1 VIPPTAYIQAPNEIT
16 TGANDAEGFAMNR
29 RCFIQN
35 AGAIALVPV
44 ISGLDLSAAD
54 ARETIRLRALYN
66 KDLSY
71 SDYATA
77 MEGKRVSV
85 SGFMAPP
92 LKAEST
98 FFVLT
103 RRPMAVCP
111 FCETEA
117 EWPDDILAIYTKR
130 IIDVVSFN
138 TKIVS
143 TGLLTLGTY
152 TDPDTGFL
160 SRVRLTDAHFE
171 RA

>member
-1 VIPPTAYIQAPNEIT
+1 
-16 TGANDAEGFAMNR
+16 MNR
-29 RCFIQN
+29 RTFIANTGLCALMPVVSSLSLTAAHAQD
-35 AGAIALVPV
+35 AIKL
-44 ISGLDLSAAD
+44 
-54 ARETIRLRALYN
+54 RELYN

-71 SDYATA
+71 SDYAIS

-85 SGFMAPP
+85 TGFMAPP
-92 LKAEST
+92 LKAESQ

-130 IIDVVSFN
+130 IIDVISFN
-138 TKIVS
+138 TKIV
-143 TGLLTLGTY
+143 TRGTLTLGSF

-160 SRVRLTDAHFE
+160 SRVRLVDASYQ
-171 RA
+171 RL